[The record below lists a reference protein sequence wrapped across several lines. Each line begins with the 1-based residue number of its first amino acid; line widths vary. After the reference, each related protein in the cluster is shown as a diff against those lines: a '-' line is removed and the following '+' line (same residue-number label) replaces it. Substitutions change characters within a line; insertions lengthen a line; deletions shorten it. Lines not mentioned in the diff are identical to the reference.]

1 MCVSVTSVTNSVTSA
16 FTLQTVMCVSVTHV
30 TNSVT
35 SACTL
40 QTVMCLSYTCD
51 KQCNLWLY
59 LTDSDVCLSYTCD
72 MLSPLGVL
80 YRQWYVSQLQVWHAV
95 TAGCTLQTVMC
106 QSHVW
111 QSPLAVLDRQ
121 WCVSYT
127 CDKQHHLWLYFVNSD
142 VSLNCVCDT
151 TSVEWSLCSRCM
163 DNLWGGLVQS
173 QGGFIFC
180 KQWCKS

>member
-1 MCVSVTSVTNSVTSA
+1 MCVSVTRVTNSVTSA

-59 LTDSDVCLSYTCD
+59 LTVSDVCLSYTCD
-72 MLSPLGVL
+72 MQSPLGVL

-95 TAGCTLQTVMC
+95 TAGCTLQTVTCVSVTRVTSVTSGCTWQTVMC
-106 QSHVW
+106 QLHMW
-111 QSPLAVLDRQ
+111 QAASPLAV
-121 WCVSYT
+121 
-127 CDKQHHLWLYFVNSD
+127 
-142 VSLNCVCDT
+142 
-151 TSVEWSLCSRCM
+151 
-163 DNLWGGLVQS
+163 
-173 QGGFIFC
+173 FC